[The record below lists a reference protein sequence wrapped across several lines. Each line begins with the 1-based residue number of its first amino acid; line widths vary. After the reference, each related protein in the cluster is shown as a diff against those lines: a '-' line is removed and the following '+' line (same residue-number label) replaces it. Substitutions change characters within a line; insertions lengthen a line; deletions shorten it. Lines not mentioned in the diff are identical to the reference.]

1 MTSSWYRGSIIWL
14 ILVDLYHS
22 SNAVDSV
29 TALVEQSSDGF
40 SSAPSRSCRMSE
52 QILENCD
59 RTDND
64 SRDGVAAESLSSM
77 FPGGFV
83 VGRKLSLT
91 SYFPCIRLDQ
101 SSL

>member
-1 MTSSWYRGSIIWL
+1 
-14 ILVDLYHS
+14 
-22 SNAVDSV
+22 
-29 TALVEQSSDGF
+29 
-40 SSAPSRSCRMSE
+40 MSE

-59 RTDND
+59 RTDNN
-64 SRDGVAAESLSSM
+64 SRDDVAAESLSSM

-101 SSL
+101 TSM